1 MLTTA
6 EVIYALLKHY
16 PHAYAVKEAVTA
28 HRVQNPNWN
37 WACAAH
43 DLLATLEGGAKWAA
57 NIL

>member
-43 DLLATLEGGAKWAA
+43 DLLATLEGGAK
-57 NIL
+57 